1 MEAHRTSRTHAWAR
15 DYDEGY
21 EVARRDMME
30 RETGSRR
37 SSDGAFTAAVY
48 IKYAAIV
55 IVVIVI
61 AYAVLR
67 ILGAIQGV
75 F

>member
-1 MEAHRTSRTHAWAR
+1 MGRKR

-21 EVARRDMME
+21 EDARRDMME

-37 SSDGAFTAAVY
+37 SSDGAFTAAVF

-61 AYAVLR
+61 AYVVLR
-67 ILGAIQGV
+67 ILGAIQGA

>member
-1 MEAHRTSRTHAWAR
+1 MASEGMFMGRKR

-21 EVARRDMME
+21 EDARRDMAE

-37 SSDGAFTAAVY
+37 GGDGAFTAAVF

-55 IVVIVI
+55 IVVIII
-61 AYAVLR
+61 AYVVLR
-67 ILGAIQGV
+67 ILRVLQVGL
-75 F
+75 